1 MRRIVKAH
9 AVHLVNY
16 LVAIGKDV
24 ARILLVAEEEARV

>member
-16 LVAIGKDV
+16 LVAISKDV
-24 ARILLVAEEEARV
+24 GRMLHVAEKEARV